1 MRWFKIWVDELMT
14 GTTLKELDGD
24 EFKVWIY
31 LLCYASKSKN
41 NPGIVEICDGVPYP
55 IETLATLLLYPVDK
69 FKKILKKLE
78 EVEKIRILPDGRI
91 EIPNFKRYQSIY
103 ERYYK
108 QKKKGEK
115 EEQEPEP
122 QKAEAEEKE
131 KQSPSEKKSN
141 QLSPSQVE
149 DLFFSKVE
157 EDFRDFD
164 HNIREL
170 IFETIKVLP
179 LTRKS
184 GRIASTF
191 IEKFLE
197 SLKKYDEETIKEGLS
212 KYLEKKMYEQGKK
225 ENYLLGI
232 LRGLKHE
239 KELRAKMSEKSQKEE
254 RRELEKKLEYL
265 TKYIAE
271 TQENIK
277 GYEEELR
284 EHPDD
289 ETTKQFLK
297 DAKQYLRDAIEEKRR
312 IEKILKKENKKRR

>member
-55 IETLATLLLYPVDK
+55 VETLATLLLYPVDK

-78 EVEKIRILPDGRI
+78 EVEKIKILPDGRI

-108 QKKKGEK
+108 QKKK
-115 EEQEPEP
+115 EEQESEP
-122 QKAEAEEKE
+122 QKAEAEEKKGQSNIE
-131 KQSPSEKKSN
+131 KISN

-149 DLFFSKVE
+149 ELFFSKIE

-197 SLKKYDEETIKEGLS
+197 SLKKYDEETIREGLS

-232 LRGLKHE
+232 LRGLKSE
-239 KELRAKMSEKSQKEE
+239 KEIKEKMSEKSAREE
-254 RRELEKKLEYL
+254 RKELKKKLEYL
-265 TKYIAE
+265 NNYIAE
-271 TQENIK
+271 TQKNIK
-277 GYEEELR
+277 EYEEELK

-312 IEKILKKENKKRR
+312 IEKILEEK